1 MAVAQYIGEA
11 PVGDWWINRRGKRH
25 VGLTPQRNR
34 TEGKF
39 RAEWTYSK
47 GRVAPHQ

>member
-1 MAVAQYIGEA
+1 MAVAQYICEA
-11 PVGDWWINRRGKRH
+11 PVGNWWTATESGMWALRHKRC
-25 VGLTPQRNR
+25 R
-34 TEGKF
+34 TDGKF